1 MINLLHAMQ
10 VFVRVADAGSFAQA
24 ASQLNVSTSIVT
36 RHVANLESHL
46 GIRLFQRTTRKTAL
60 TEAGREY
67 MVGCRSVLDEIEE
80 LEARATLTSREIAGD
95 LRIVASGSFSLFQL
109 APFFAEYQREYPR
122 VVLRVIL
129 TEQPVDLLDAGF
141 DVGIVVDRMIT
152 SSSLIA
158 RRLVRASRVPVAA
171 PRYLTGAGSPRIPTD
186 LAKHRILSQ
195 TQETGTLSWTFA
207 KEDQEQIVVNPSFTV
222 NNATMLKQAALA
234 GMGIAMLPAGLV
246 SDDLLAG
253 NLIRLLPDYTVVN
266 SDVEVSLVYPSR
278 QYIPQKVRTFI
289 DRAIEYFR

>member
-1 MINLLHAMQ
+1 MQ
-10 VFVRVADAGSFAQA
+10 VFVRVADTGSFVQA
-24 ASQLNVSTSIVT
+24 ASQLNLSTSIVT

-46 GIRLFQRTTRKTAL
+46 GVRLFQRTTRKTTL

-67 MVGCRSVLDEIEE
+67 MAGCRSVLDEIDE
-80 LEARATLTSREIAGD
+80 LETRATLTSREIAGD

-109 APFFAEYQREYPR
+109 APFFAAYQREYPR
-122 VVLRVIL
+122 VALRVTL
-129 TEQPVDLLDAGF
+129 TERPVDLLDAGY

-158 RRLVRASRVPVAA
+158 RRLVLASRVPVAS
-171 PRYLTGAGSPRIPTD
+171 PRYLSDAGSPRIPAD
-186 LAKHRILSQ
+186 LSKHRILSQ
-195 TQETGTLSWTFA
+195 TQETGSQSWTFA
-207 KEDQEQIVVNPSFTV
+207 KQDHEQITFNPSFTV

-278 QYIPQKVRTFI
+278 QYIPQKVRTII
-289 DRAIEYFR
+289 DGAIAYFR